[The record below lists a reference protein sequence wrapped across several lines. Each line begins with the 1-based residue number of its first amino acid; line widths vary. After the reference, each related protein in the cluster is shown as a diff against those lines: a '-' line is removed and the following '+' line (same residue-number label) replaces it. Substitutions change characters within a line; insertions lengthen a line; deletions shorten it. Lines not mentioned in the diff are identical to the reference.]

1 MITYKKKTKEE
12 LIAGF
17 KKAIEKKN
25 QWEKQ
30 AIKEFADMRQ
40 NKINLSGA
48 LNS

>member
-1 MITYKKKTKEE
+1 MITYKKKTREE

-17 KKAIEKKN
+17 KKAIEKKS

-30 AIKEFADMRQ
+30 AIKEFADMRK
-40 NKINLSGA
+40 NEINLSSA